1 MIENKKGWMYILTC
15 SNGAYYTGSTNN
27 LNLRLQQHQS
37 GNGANFTKKHLPVV
51 LVYSE
56 EYARVQDAFYREKQI
71 QGWSRKKKEAL
82 IQGFPEKLHG
92 LAECKNESHFKNAP
106 FDSAQGAIDSAQ
118 GAIDSAQGAIQ
129 SSFRLRSK
137 NKIELETSSLS
148 EVETKDNEIE
158 TSSLSEVKTKDNEI
172 KTSSL
177 SEVKTKDN
185 EIETSSL
192 SEAETKDNEIET
204 SSLSEAE
211 TNDNEA
217 KTSSLSE
224 VETNDINII
233 PNQND

>member
-51 LVYSE
+51 HVYSE

-92 LAECKNESHFKNAP
+92 LAECKNESHFKNTP

-118 GAIDSAQGAIQ
+118 GAIP
-129 SSFRLRSK
+129 SSFRLRST
-137 NKIELETSSLS
+137 NNSELETSSLS
-148 EVETKDNEIE
+148 E
-158 TSSLSEVKTKDNEI
+158 
-172 KTSSL
+172 
-177 SEVKTKDN
+177 
-185 EIETSSL
+185 
-192 SEAETKDNEIET
+192 A
-204 SSLSEAE
+204 
-211 TNDNEA
+211 
-217 KTSSLSE
+217 
-224 VETNDINII
+224 ETNDINII